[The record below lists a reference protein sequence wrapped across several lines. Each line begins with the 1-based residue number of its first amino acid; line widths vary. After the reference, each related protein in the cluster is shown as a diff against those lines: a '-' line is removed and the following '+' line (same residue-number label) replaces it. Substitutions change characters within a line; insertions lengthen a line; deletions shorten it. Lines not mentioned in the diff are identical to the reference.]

1 MRSGKEAY
9 GLLLLCLCGTLWL
22 CSCGN
27 SEPKRVLTIAGASNM
42 QFALEEISEAF
53 EGQTGIP
60 CRVVTGSSGKLTAQI
75 SEGAPYDILVSA
87 DVKYP
92 DKLYKEGVTL
102 GPPRVYAFGKLVL
115 WTTLEDIEPDL
126 SVLSRDEIRY
136 IAVANPK
143 TAPYGQ
149 AALEVLQYN
158 KLDSVLQEKLVF
170 GESIGQVNQFIRSGS
185 AEIGFTA
192 MSVVSASQFESTG
205 RWAAL
210 DSLQYKPIEQ
220 GVVVIRR
227 KEGQGENALLFQDF
241 LFSDSARAILRKY
254 GYTIHE

>member
-1 MRSGKEAY
+1 MRSGKEVY
-9 GLLLLCLCGTLWL
+9 GLLVLCLYCTLWL
-22 CSCGN
+22 YACGN
-27 SEPKRVLTIAGASNM
+27 PDTERVLTIAGASNM
-42 QFALEEISEAF
+42 QFALEEITDAF
-53 EGQTGIP
+53 KAQTGIP
-60 CRVVTGSSGKLTAQI
+60 CRVVSASSGKLTAQI

-92 DKLYKEGVTL
+92 DKLYTEGFTL

-115 WTTLEDIEPDL
+115 WTALEDIDPDL

-136 IAVANPK
+136 IAIANPK

-158 KLDSVLQEKLVF
+158 NLDSALQEKLVF

-192 MSVVSASQFESTG
+192 MSVVSASQFESIG
-205 RWAAL
+205 RWAVL

-220 GVVVIRR
+220 GVVVIRQQDR
-227 KEGQGENALLFQDF
+227 KGENALLFEDF
-241 LFSDSARAILRKY
+241 LFSGAARAILRKY
-254 GYTIHE
+254 GYTTNE

>member
-1 MRSGKEAY
+1 MQTGKEVY
-9 GLLLLCLCGTLWL
+9 GLLVLCLYCTLWL

-27 SEPKRVLTIAGASNM
+27 ADTKPVLTIAGASNM

-53 EGQTGIP
+53 EAETGIP
-60 CRVVTGSSGKLTAQI
+60 CRMVTGSSGKLTAQI

-92 DKLYKEGVTL
+92 DKLYTEGLTL

-115 WTTLEDIEPDL
+115 WTALEGIDPDL

-136 IAVANPK
+136 IAVANAK

-158 KLDSVLQEKLVF
+158 NLDSALQEKLVF

-192 MSVVSASQFESTG
+192 MSVVSASQFEKIG

-220 GVVVIRR
+220 GVVVIRQ
-227 KEGQGENALLFQDF
+227 KEGKGENALLFQDF

-254 GYTIHE
+254 GYTTNE

>member
-1 MRSGKEAY
+1 MRSGKEVY
-9 GLLLLCLCGTLWL
+9 GLLLLCLYCTLWL

-27 SEPKRVLTIAGASNM
+27 ADKKRELTIAGASNM

-53 EGQTGIP
+53 EAQTDIP
-60 CRVVTGSSGKLTAQI
+60 CRIVTGSSGKLTAQI

-92 DKLYKEGVTL
+92 DKLYTEGLTL

-115 WTTLEDIEPDL
+115 WTTLGGMDPDL
-126 SVLSRDEIRY
+126 SVLARDEIRY
-136 IAVANPK
+136 IAVANAK

-158 KLDSVLQEKLVF
+158 NLDSTLQEKLVF

-192 MSVVSASQFESTG
+192 MSVVSAPQFESIG
-205 RWAAL
+205 RWAVL
-210 DSLQYKPIEQ
+210 DSLQYNPIEQ
-220 GVVVIRR
+220 GVVVIRQ
-227 KEGQGENALLFQDF
+227 KDGKGDDALLFQDF
-241 LFSDSARAILRKY
+241 LFSEAARAILRKY
-254 GYTIHE
+254 GYTTNE